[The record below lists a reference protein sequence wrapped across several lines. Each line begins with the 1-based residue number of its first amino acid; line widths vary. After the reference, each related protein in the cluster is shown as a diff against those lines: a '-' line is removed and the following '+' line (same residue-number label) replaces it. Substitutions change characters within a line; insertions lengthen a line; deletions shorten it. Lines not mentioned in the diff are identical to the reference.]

1 MLAANPLSACNG
13 PEGPAYPST
22 TSFDSSMRTPFIT
35 VRRLAS
41 HIKHQHNTLR
51 NRTRLSPLM
60 HRHRVVLRHDCL
72 RQPNHQI
79 IQHTPFH
86 SIPRAASRRLRY
98 GASHTPYSAW
108 HRCIRCIR
116 CIPSS
121 QCGTAGAEHPPAQ
134 QNATIDEVLAPRSVG
149 VGDAREVTGRF

>member
-13 PEGPAYPST
+13 PEGPAYPS

-72 RQPNHQI
+72 CQPNHQI

-86 SIPRAASRRLRY
+86 SIPFLKPPR
-98 GASHTPYSAW
+98 GV
-108 HRCIRCIR
+108 
-116 CIPSS
+116 
-121 QCGTAGAEHPPAQ
+121 CGTALPTLHTRHGIDAFDAFDAFLPRNAARRVRSILLLSRMQ
-134 QNATIDEVLAPRSVG
+134 QSTRCLHRGVLVLEMR
-149 VGDAREVTGRF
+149 GR